1 MMKTLILILL
11 LTSSC
16 VSNRPFI
23 APKERCSVS
32 FKFKKCTCYLYDLM
46 TVKRIGNPVDHAL
59 EKCDDITGFHAEDWA
74 KSITPWGR
82 ENVQVYNDWRD

>member
-1 MMKTLILILL
+1 
-11 LTSSC
+11 
-16 VSNRPFI
+16 
-23 APKERCSVS
+23 
-32 FKFKKCTCYLYDLM
+32 M